1 MTKIRAMA
9 KLLDYIFIDTSV
21 FLQESFFKETS
32 RVSKLLQLAEK
43 GYVKIL
49 FPVITEK
56 EWLKHFK
63 DTVDPK
69 VKVSEAER
77 KLSLLGNNEY
87 ANEFLKNLQTAI
99 DGYDFTIEAE
109 VVLNAKTNQPG
120 VVKIDYHQFES
131 TLEDV
136 FEKYF
141 RQDKPFGANG
151 KSKEFP
157 DAFVLASLEKYAREN
172 NLERIIVFSL
182 DKDMTDYKSDVLKL
196 ESIGG
201 FLDDLLVNR
210 IPDADEKEKQQKDI
224 DRLFMYIQA
233 SKPEFESK
241 LHRMVLEYLNNTD
254 VYINHFMYAEIED
267 VESVDISLD
276 ITAKDME
283 IISIDNEYIEAICF
297 PEVDGVANVCHF
309 CEEESIWDSEEK
321 EWFYEKYET
330 DEVEISSY
338 LSVYVKMGRNEL
350 DMGQEPDVEISEV
363 NYRAL
368 QESLDGEN

>member
-1 MTKIRAMA
+1 MA

-32 RVSKLLQLAEK
+32 RVSKLLHLAEK

-49 FPVITEK
+49 LPVITEK

-63 DTVDPK
+63 DAVDPK

-77 KLSLLGNNEY
+77 KLSLLGNNEHT
-87 ANEFLKNLQTAI
+87 NEFLKNLRTAI

-109 VVLNAKTNQPG
+109 VVLNARVNQPG
-120 VVKIDYHQFES
+120 VERIDYHQFEN
-131 TLEDV
+131 TLVDV

-157 DAFVLASLEKYAREN
+157 DAFVLASLEKYAKEN

-182 DKDMTDYKSDVLKL
+182 DKDMTDYKSDVLKV

-210 IPDADEKEKQQKDI
+210 IPDADEKERQQKDI
-224 DRLFMYIQA
+224 GRLFHYIQSA
-233 SKPEFESK
+233 KPEFKSE
-241 LHRMVLEYLNNTD
+241 LHRMVLEYLNDTD
-254 VYINHFMYAEIED
+254 VYITHFMYAEIED

-283 IISIDNEYIEAICF
+283 IISIDDEVIEAICF
-297 PEVDGVANVCHF
+297 PEIDGVASVRHF

-338 LSVYVKMGRNEL
+338 LVVYVKMERDDIDL
-350 DMGQEPDVEISEV
+350 GQDPKVEITDI

-368 QESLDGEN
+368 QESLDGENY

>member
-1 MTKIRAMA
+1 MA
-9 KLLDYIFIDTSV
+9 KLLDHIFIDTSV
-21 FLQESFFKETS
+21 LQQESFFRETS
-32 RVSKLLQLAEK
+32 CVSKLLQLAEK

-49 FPVITEK
+49 LPVITER

-63 DTVDPK
+63 DNADPK

-77 KLSLLGNNEY
+77 KLSILGNNEH
-87 ANEFLKNLQTAI
+87 ADEFLNNFQIVI
-99 DGYDFTIEAE
+99 DGYDFANEAE
-109 VVLNAKTNQPG
+109 AVFNDKVNQPG
-120 VVKIDYHQFES
+120 VVKIDYSQFEN

-141 RQDKPFGANG
+141 RQDKPFGTNG

-172 NLERIIVFSL
+172 GIDRVIVFSL
-182 DKDMTDYKSDVLKL
+182 DKDMTDYSSDVLKV
-196 ESIGG
+196 EPIGM
-201 FLDDLLVNR
+201 FLNDLLVNK
-210 IPDADEKEKQQKDI
+210 IPDAEEKERQQKDI
-224 DRLFMYIQA
+224 DRLFTYIQA

-241 LHRMVLEYLNNTD
+241 LREKVLEYLNDTD
-254 VYINHFMYAEIED
+254 VYISHFMYAEIED
-267 VESVDISLD
+267 VEFVEISLD

-283 IISIDNEYIEAICF
+283 IISIDNEYIEAVCF
-297 PEVDGVANVCHF
+297 PEIDGIANVRHF

-330 DEVEISSY
+330 DEVKISSY
-338 LSVYVKMGRNEL
+338 LNVYVKMERNEL
-350 DMGQEPDVEISEV
+350 DMGQDPDVEISDV

-368 QESLDGEN
+368 QESLDDENY